1 MKNTITRII
10 LTVFALLS
18 LVACNWLDID
28 HQSGKTTSSELKG
41 IWKMV
46 SVRCEGGNLSNVG
59 TVYAI
64 IDPDI
69 NEIALFSIESKISQG
84 PCMGTFGFT
93 ADGGQMTL
101 FENNEEMAGFPYE
114 LFDGSDLHLF
124 PDAISFLSEEML
136 SQEPS
141 AASLHIEFLR
151 DADLEALVGVTTK
164 ADGDSWMANA
174 VQVLEEKAMTSV
186 GDDGIDAEKDFVT
199 SETWPNSKDWKASEW
214 MSKLPND
221 MPVAW
226 VNIPGSHDSSTSK
239 DKMNFIADNVD
250 AWVQTYSI
258 MDQFDKGARYF
269 DFRVGSELVSC
280 WLGLGRRAMDQS
292 ERNAVKELQMY
303 HGPLCTNT
311 PFIGSME
318 ELAQRIIKGGTEFV
332 IINVQAEGESDGLWS
347 SLNLEIQE
355 WLFDDD
361 DKSKMYAAAR
371 EQSMDIANRLMKE
384 FSRKYNDEI
393 FIPYT
398 PDLTVGQARGHII
411 ILQDDKNM
419 RYQCRQFYYDLDG
432 KLHDSEWLKATFIE
446 GWPDNKKGYATFYTY
461 NKPDYLVN
469 DAYVQS
475 YYEMKLNDKSKI
487 TTKENAIRSLA
498 TDVTSYNMDKY
509 HTNIFGFNAMNANT
523 GTATSLKTYAFA
535 HEFNGFAYEMFV
547 ENMKNAGSSAQR
559 FHCGVVP
566 MDHYGADV
574 FSNNKKVKLYGD
586 KLSWA
591 VIESN
596 FYD

>member
-1 MKNTITRII
+1 MKNTIARII
-10 LTVFALLS
+10 WLVSALFFLT
-18 LVACNWLDID
+18 ACDWLNKDP
-28 HQSGKTTSSELKG
+28 QSDKTTGSELRG

-46 SVRCEGGNLSNVG
+46 SVRCGGGNISNVG
-59 TVYAI
+59 TVYAV
-64 IDPDI
+64 IDPEI

-84 PCMGTFGFT
+84 PCMGTLGFT
-93 ADGGQMTL
+93 ADGEMIAL
-101 FENNEEMAGFPYE
+101 SENNEKKAGFPYE
-114 LFDGSDLHLF
+114 LFEGSDLHVY
-124 PDAISFLSEEML
+124 PDAVSFLSEEML
-136 SQEPS
+136 SQEPE
-141 AASLHIEFLR
+141 AATLHIEFLR
-151 DADLEALVGVTTK
+151 DTDLEGRVGGATK
-164 ADGDSWMANA
+164 GEGDSWMGKA

-186 GDDGIDAEKDFVT
+186 GDEGIDAEKDFVT
-199 SETWPNSKDWKASEW
+199 SETWPNSQGWKASEW
-214 MSKLPND
+214 MSMLPND

-239 DKMNFIADNVD
+239 EKMNFIANKVD

-292 ERNAVKELQMY
+292 ERSAVKELQMY

-347 SLNLEIQE
+347 SMNLEAQE
-355 WLFDDD
+355 WLFGGDE
-361 DKSKMYAAAR
+361 KSRMYAAAR

-411 ILQDDKNM
+411 ILQDAKNM
-419 RYQCRQFYYDLDG
+419 RYQCHQFYYDMEG
-432 KLHDSEWLKATFIE
+432 KLNDSEWLRATFIE
-446 GWPDNKKGYATFYTY
+446 GWPDNRKGYASLYTY
-461 NKPDYLVN
+461 DKTDYLTKN
-469 DAYVQS
+469 AYVQS

-487 TTKENAIRSLA
+487 STKEDAIRGLA
-498 TDVTSYNMDKY
+498 ADVTSYNMDTHHK
-509 HTNIFGFNAMNANT
+509 NIFGFNAMNANT
-523 GTATSLKTYAFA
+523 GTSTSLKTYAFA

-547 ENMKNAGSSAQR
+547 ENMKAGTSAQR

-574 FSNNKKVKLYGD
+574 FTNNNKVKLYGD

-596 FYD
+596 FYN